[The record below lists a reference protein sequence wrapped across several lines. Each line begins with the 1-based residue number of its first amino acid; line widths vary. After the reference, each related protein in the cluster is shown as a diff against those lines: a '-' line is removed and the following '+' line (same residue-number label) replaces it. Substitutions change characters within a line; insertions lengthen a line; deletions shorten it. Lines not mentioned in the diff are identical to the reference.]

1 MAERDAEI
9 AELKARIASLEARPA
24 TTDLDW
30 VKNSHVWKRAQ
41 FAASPGW
48 LKFNVIG
55 VAVGWSFF
63 ISAFIYAGLKTL
75 YGF

>member
-30 VKNSHVWKRAQ
+30 VKNSNAWKIAQ
-41 FAASPGW
+41 FASSPGW
-48 LKFNVIG
+48 IKFNVIG
-55 VAVGWSFF
+55 IAVGFGIFF
-63 ISAFIYAGLKTL
+63 LMFVVSMFRDH
-75 YGF
+75 